1 MRVLLFAG
9 LAALLVTGCEETKR
23 GGGGF
28 PGRNNASDAS
38 ASDASD
44 ASGGGDDAGPGI
56 DLGPGVD
63 VGFFDAG
70 GGPADTGAGGS
81 DTGPGPSDTGP
92 RADAMVGGSD
102 SGGGMVDAGG
112 GADAAPAPDTGPRP
126 DAGFQ
131 DTSCVSDFGANE
143 ACGGSLVG
151 NWTFV
156 SGCLGNAALA
166 PVIAICPSATRAN
179 ETHVTTGTM
188 EFTAAGRYLRSVRDV
203 ISADITVPP
212 LCQFPGQPCSA
223 VAGSIQSLLPNS
235 SSVCTADGQMN
246 CLCRTTIDRTISDE
260 GNYTTAPGSVVF
272 VTEPLSG
279 GTTRQEH
286 WYCATGNVLKFR
298 GEVVQTTD
306 NGVAYVL
313 TR

>member
-38 ASDASD
+38 ASDASPSD
-44 ASGGGDDAGPGI
+44 TGGGASDSGPGV

-63 VGFFDAG
+63 VGFVDAG
-70 GGPADTGAGGS
+70 GGPTDTGPGPG
-81 DTGPGPSDTGP
+81 DTGPGPSDTGAH
-92 RADAMVGGSD
+92 ADAMVGGSD
-102 SGGGMVDAGG
+102 SGPSDSGGGTVDA
-112 GADAAPAPDTGPRP
+112 GPRP

-131 DTSCVSDFGANE
+131 DTLCVSDFGANE

-156 SGCLGNAALA
+156 SGCLGNNALA
-166 PVIAICPSATRAN
+166 PVIAICPTASRAN
-179 ETHVTTGTM
+179 QTHVTSGTM
-188 EFTAAGRYLRSVRDV
+188 EFTAAGRYTRSVRDV

-223 VAGSIQSLLPNS
+223 VAASIQSLLPSS
-235 SSVCTADGQMN
+235 SSVCNPDAQMN
-246 CLCRTTIDRTISDE
+246 CVCRTTIDRTITDE
-260 GNYTTAPGSVVF
+260 GNYTAAPGSVVF
-272 VTEPLSG
+272 ITEPLSG
-279 GTTRQEH
+279 GTSRQEH

-306 NGVAYVL
+306 NGVSYVL